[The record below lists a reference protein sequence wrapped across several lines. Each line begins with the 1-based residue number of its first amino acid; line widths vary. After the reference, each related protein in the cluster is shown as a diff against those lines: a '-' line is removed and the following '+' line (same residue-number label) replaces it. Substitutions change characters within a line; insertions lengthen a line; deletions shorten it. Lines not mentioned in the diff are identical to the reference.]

1 MKIQVLDV
9 KTSTKTSVAGKP
21 YQNVEIAFKNI
32 DQGKVESKNLTE
44 YSKVFKQAAEA
55 IVTKFY
61 DVATEKDAKGYW
73 QWTSFTLGEPAEAP
87 SAPTSFK
94 PDPAKANAVPK
105 SNYETSEERAK
116 RQVYIVKQSSISA
129 AINCLLPGVT
139 KGQSLNPE
147 DVIDM
152 AQIFSDWVFANKE
165 QEKVTNLFNVPND
178 LEVD

>member
-9 KTSTKTSVAGKP
+9 KTSTKTSVTGKP

-44 YSKVFKQAAEA
+44 YSKVFKQVAEA

-105 SNYETSEERAK
+105 SNYETADERAA
-116 RQVYIVKQSSISA
+116 RQVLIVKQS
-129 AINCLLPGVT
+129 CLA
-139 KGQSLNPE
+139 QSVAYYNHPSFAKQNITEEHVLN
-147 DVIDM
+147 I
-152 AQIFSDWVFANKE
+152 AQVFVDWVFS
-165 QEKVTNLFNVPND
+165 EKKAEVTNLFNVPND
-178 LEVD
+178 LEVE